1 MKFYS
6 DSGRWSIISDQWQD
20 YLAKNQERF
29 LKEFIELLRI
39 PSISA
44 DPAYAKDVRAA
55 ASWVGKRLENAGIE
69 HVQTLETGGHPVVY
83 GDWLH
88 AEGQPT
94 VLIYGHFDVQPAE
107 PLELWDSDP
116 FDPVIKDGKVFARA
130 ATDMKGNLLLP
141 IVACEALLNTDGT
154 LPVNIKFLFEGEEE
168 IGSRSFSGFLEKHKE
183 LLACDLVIS
192 ADSGVGTEENPTVGT
207 GVRGVFSMQIN
218 VKTADM
224 DMHSGFGGGIAPNAI
239 HELVRILDSMRDE
252 DGRILVDGFYDQ
264 VHTLSDDEKAQVAQF
279 DAFPE
284 GIRESVGFKEFFGEP
299 EFTPMERGVARPTL
313 EVNGIWG
320 GYQGAGGKTV
330 IPCEAH
336 AKLTARLVP
345 DQDPKRIQELME
357 AHIKAHTFR
366 SVDVTIEDEHGT
378 PPYRVPGDYP
388 ALKVLE
394 NVMEEM
400 TGHPV
405 KRQWAGGSVPVTSLF
420 KDMLGAETLSLGGSQ
435 DDERP
440 HAPNEFYRLSSFTH
454 IQKAYCLFL
463 QELSK
468 S

>member
-1 MKFYS
+1 MSSKWNVYL
-6 DSGRWSIISDQWQD
+6 DENQD
-20 YLAKNQERF
+20 RF
-29 LKEFIELLRI
+29 LEEFFELLRI

-44 DPAYAKDVRAA
+44 EPAYAKDVRAA
-55 ASWVGKRLENAGIE
+55 AEWVGRRLKKAGIE

-88 AEGQPT
+88 ADGKPT
-94 VLIYGHFDVQPAE
+94 VLVYGHFDVQPAE

-116 FDPVIKDGKVFARA
+116 FEPIIDDGKVFARA

-141 IVACEALLNTDGT
+141 IVACEALLQTDGV

-168 IGSRSFSGFLEKHKE
+168 IGSRSFSGFLDTHKD
-183 LLACDLVIS
+183 LLACDLVVS
-192 ADSGVGTEENPTVGT
+192 ADSGVGTEEQPTVGT
-207 GVRGVFSMQIN
+207 GVRGVFSAQIN
-218 VKTADM
+218 VKTAAM

-252 DGRILVDGFYDQ
+252 DGRILIDGFYDQ
-264 VHTLSDDEKAQVAQF
+264 VRPLTDDEKKQIANF
-279 DAFPE
+279 NAFPDAM
-284 GIRESVGFKEFFGEP
+284 RESVGFKEFYGEP

-336 AKLTARLVP
+336 AKITARLVP
-345 DQDPKRIQELME
+345 DQDPKKIQALFEQ
-357 AHIKAHTFR
+357 HIKAHTFR
-366 SVDVTIEDEHGT
+366 SVEVTVEDEHGT
-378 PPYRVPGDYP
+378 PPYRVPGNDP
-388 ALKVLE
+388 ALKKLEHVL
-394 NVMEEM
+394 EEM

-420 KDMLGAETLSLGGSQ
+420 KEVLGAETLSLGGSQ

-440 HAPNEFYRLSSFTH
+440 HAPNEFYRLSSFTR
-454 IQKAYCLFL
+454 IQKAYCLLL
-463 QELSK
+463 QELAK
-468 S
+468 E

>member
-1 MKFYS
+1 MSSKWNVYL
-6 DSGRWSIISDQWQD
+6 DENQD
-20 YLAKNQERF
+20 R
-29 LKEFIELLRI
+29 FIEELFDLLRI

-55 ASWVGKRLENAGIE
+55 AKWVGERLKKAGIE

-88 AEGQPT
+88 AEGKPT
-94 VLIYGHFDVQPAE
+94 VLVYGHFDVQPAE

-116 FDPVIKDGKVFARA
+116 FEPIIDDGKVFARA

-141 IVACEALLNTDGT
+141 IVACEALLQTDGV

-168 IGSRSFSGFLEKHKE
+168 IGSRSFSGFLDAHKD
-183 LLACDLVIS
+183 LLACDLVFS
-192 ADSGVGTEENPTVGT
+192 ADSGVGTEEQPTVGT
-207 GVRGVFSMQIN
+207 GVRGVFSAQIN
-218 VKTADM
+218 VKTAAM

-252 DGRILVDGFYDQ
+252 DGRILIDGFYDQ
-264 VHTLSDDEKAQVAQF
+264 VRPLTDDEKKQIANF
-279 DAFPE
+279 DAFPDAM
-284 GIRESVGFKEFFGEP
+284 RESVGFKEFYGEP

-336 AKLTARLVP
+336 AKITARLVP
-345 DQDPKRIQELME
+345 DQDPKKIQALFEQ
-357 AHIKAHTFR
+357 HIKAHTFR
-366 SVDVTIEDEHGT
+366 SVEVTVEDEHGT
-378 PPYRVPGDYP
+378 PPYRVPGNDP
-388 ALKVLE
+388 ALKKLEHVL
-394 NVMEEM
+394 EEM

-420 KDMLGAETLSLGGSQ
+420 KEVLGAETLSLGGSQ

-440 HAPNEFYRLSSFTH
+440 HAPNEFYRLSSFTR
-454 IQKAYCLFL
+454 IQKAYCLLL
-463 QELSK
+463 QELAK
-468 S
+468 E